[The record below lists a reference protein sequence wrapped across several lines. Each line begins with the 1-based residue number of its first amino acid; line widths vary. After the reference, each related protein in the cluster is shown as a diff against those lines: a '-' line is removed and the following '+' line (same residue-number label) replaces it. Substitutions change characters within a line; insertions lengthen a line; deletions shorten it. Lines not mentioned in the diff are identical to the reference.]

1 MGRYSP
7 CRRKECPALS
17 RLDIKTPSR
26 AQTVVEGLYRDMER
40 RIAASPPGLCPV
52 DMSLSFLQLCHAQT
66 CGKCVP
72 CRIGLGQ
79 LTLLINQVLDGEATM
94 ETIAIIEKTARSIVN
109 TADCAIGRDAARLV
123 VEGLEGFRDDY
134 EEHVKHNR
142 CLAGLQNPV
151 PCVALCPAGVDIPG
165 YMALV
170 GEGRCADAVRLI
182 RKDNPFPTACAYI
195 CEHPCEARCR
205 RNMVDDAINIRGLKR
220 YAVDHAGVVPQ
231 PECAPATGKKVAII
245 GGGPSG
251 LSCAYYLALMG
262 HGVTVYEEREQ
273 LGGMLRYGIPSYRLP
288 RERLQAEIDWI
299 LSADIDVE
307 LDHSVNGEEL
317 ARLRDEFDAV
327 YLAIGAHSD
336 KKLGLQGEEAPGV
349 ESAVKMLRAIGDDEL
364 PDLSGQRVCVIG
376 GGNVAMDVARSAVR
390 CGAEKVSIV
399 YRRRICDMT
408 AQDAEIAGAQAEG
421 CEVLEL
427 TAPLA
432 IETGEDGRVSGLRVQ
447 PQIIGE
453 PRRGRPAPR
462 AAATP
467 ERVIPCE
474 RVFVAIGQD
483 IDSKPFEDM
492 GIACKW
498 GRVVTDSDG
507 AVPSFDGLFSGG
519 DCQTG
524 PATVIRA
531 INAGR
536 VASAN
541 IDRYLGFDH
550 KIKLDV
556 ELPTV
561 QFKGKHECG
570 RCELGEREAGERI
583 HDWNLVEQGLT
594 EEEARQEAS
603 RCLRCDHFGFGAFRG
618 GRNLEW

>member
-1 MGRYSP
+1 MATE
-7 CRRKECPALS
+7 RKILEILREAGFDPIEDRGIVVKYAPENLS
-17 RLDIKTPSR
+17 ARL
-26 AQTVVEGLYRDMER
+26 AQFFSMEFY
-40 RIAASPPGLCPV
+40 A
-52 DMSLSFLQLCHAQT
+52 LQLCRRELVLLPFSA
-66 CGKCVP
+66 
-72 CRIGLGQ
+72 
-79 LTLLINQVLDGEATM
+79 LTAGIRREVSL
-94 ETIAIIEKTARSIVN
+94 
-109 TADCAIGRDAARLV
+109 RLPYD
-123 VEGLEGFRDDY
+123 E
-134 EEHVKHNR
+134 
-142 CLAGLQNPV
+142 
-151 PCVALCPAGVDIPG
+151 
-165 YMALV
+165 
-170 GEGRCADAVRLI
+170 I
-182 RKDNPFPTACAYI
+182 R
-195 CEHPCEARCR
+195 R
-205 RNMVDDAINIRGLKR
+205 
-220 YAVDHAGVVPQ
+220 
-231 PECAPATGKKVAII
+231 
-245 GGGPSG
+245 
-251 LSCAYYLALMG
+251 
-262 HGVTVYEEREQ
+262 VTVSED
-273 LGGMLRYGIPSYRLP
+273 LLNYR
-288 RERLQAEIDWI
+288 I
-299 LSADIDVE
+299 
-307 LDHSVNGEEL
+307 
-317 ARLRDEFDAV
+317 
-327 YLAIGAHSD
+327 
-336 KKLGLQGEEAPGV
+336 
-349 ESAVKMLRAIGDDEL
+349 
-364 PDLSGQRVCVIG
+364 
-376 GGNVAMDVARSAVR
+376 
-390 CGAEKVSIV
+390 
-399 YRRRICDMT
+399 
-408 AQDAEIAGAQAEG
+408 
-421 CEVLEL
+421 
-427 TAPLA
+427 A

-483 IDSKPFEDM
+483 IDSKPFEEV

-498 GRVVTDSDG
+498 GCVVTDSDG
-507 AVPSFDGLFSGG
+507 AVPNFDGLFSGG

>member
-1 MGRYSP
+1 MATE
-7 CRRKECPALS
+7 RKILEILREAGFDPIEDRGIVVKYAPENLS
-17 RLDIKTPSR
+17 ARL
-26 AQTVVEGLYRDMER
+26 AQFFSMEFY
-40 RIAASPPGLCPV
+40 A
-52 DMSLSFLQLCHAQT
+52 LQLCRRELVLLPFSA
-66 CGKCVP
+66 
-72 CRIGLGQ
+72 
-79 LTLLINQVLDGEATM
+79 LTAGIRREVSL
-94 ETIAIIEKTARSIVN
+94 
-109 TADCAIGRDAARLV
+109 RLPYD
-123 VEGLEGFRDDY
+123 E
-134 EEHVKHNR
+134 
-142 CLAGLQNPV
+142 
-151 PCVALCPAGVDIPG
+151 
-165 YMALV
+165 
-170 GEGRCADAVRLI
+170 I
-182 RKDNPFPTACAYI
+182 R
-195 CEHPCEARCR
+195 R
-205 RNMVDDAINIRGLKR
+205 
-220 YAVDHAGVVPQ
+220 
-231 PECAPATGKKVAII
+231 
-245 GGGPSG
+245 
-251 LSCAYYLALMG
+251 
-262 HGVTVYEEREQ
+262 VTVSED
-273 LGGMLRYGIPSYRLP
+273 LLNYR
-288 RERLQAEIDWI
+288 I
-299 LSADIDVE
+299 
-307 LDHSVNGEEL
+307 
-317 ARLRDEFDAV
+317 
-327 YLAIGAHSD
+327 
-336 KKLGLQGEEAPGV
+336 
-349 ESAVKMLRAIGDDEL
+349 
-364 PDLSGQRVCVIG
+364 
-376 GGNVAMDVARSAVR
+376 
-390 CGAEKVSIV
+390 
-399 YRRRICDMT
+399 
-408 AQDAEIAGAQAEG
+408 
-421 CEVLEL
+421 
-427 TAPLA
+427 A

-492 GIACKW
+492 GIVCKW

-507 AVPSFDGLFSGG
+507 AVPNFDGLFSGG

-583 HDWNLVEQGLT
+583 RDWNLVEQGLT